1 MNDPFYTAEVPA
13 HVPANLIHDF
23 NIFGYNDGDYFEI
36 IDGLFRQ
43 GVPPVFW
50 TRHNGGHWVALGIEA
65 VNEMAAKPNL
75 FSTRRLFVPDNQNS
89 DVMEFPPLDVE
100 PPLHTHYRAVVAPL
114 FGPDRVKTVTDNF
127 RALCRKLAQDV
138 RDRGECEFIEE
149 VASILPVQIF
159 LDIMDL
165 PREDGPHLRAVAH
178 RILDPNAQDGGD
190 RSIPLNEIEDYLRP
204 IIRGRMEAPQNDAI
218 SELVNSKVDGRPL
231 TYEEAFKLTRAVLLG
246 GLDTTVGMMSYMT
259 RYLAMNPPARAELRG
274 NSDLIRKAIE
284 EFLRR
289 YPVSVIG
296 RWMTAD
302 HDFHGAPVKAGDH
315 VLWPVGA
322 FNFDPV
328 KFPDPMTVDF
338 LRSGN
343 RHATF
348 GVGVHFCVGAF
359 LARAELRIF
368 LEEWLDI
375 LPDFTVR
382 EGFVSNYRGGFTV
395 ILERLDLVVEKE
407 TLAAA

>member
-1 MNDPFYTAEVPA
+1 MTDPFYAPDIPD
-13 HVPANLIHDF
+13 HVPPELVHDF
-23 NIFGYNDGDYFEI
+23 NIFEYNDGDYFEI
-36 IDGLFRQ
+36 IDGLFKS

-50 TRHNGGHWVALGIEA
+50 TRHNGGHWVAIGIDA
-65 VNEMAAKPNL
+65 VNEMSTKPNL
-75 FSTRRLFVPDNQNS
+75 FSSRRLFVPDNQNS

-114 FGPDRVKTVTDNF
+114 FGPDRVKTVSENF
-127 RALCRKLAQDV
+127 RALCRKLSEDV
-138 RDRGECEFIEE
+138 RERGECEFIEE

-159 LDIMDL
+159 LDIMNL

-190 RSIPLNEIEDYLRP
+190 RSIPLGEVEAYLRP
-204 IIRGRMEAPQNDAI
+204 IITSRMEQPSGDAI
-218 SELVNSKVDGRPL
+218 SDLVTTTVEGRAL
-231 TYEEAFKLTRAVLLG
+231 TYEEAFKLTRSILLG
-246 GLDTTVGMMSYMT
+246 GLDTTVGTMSYIT
-259 RYLAMNPPARAELRG
+259 RYLAYNPAARAELRG
-274 NSDLIRKAIE
+274 NPELIRKAVE

-302 HDFHGAPVKAGDH
+302 HDFQGAPVKAGDH

-322 FNFDPV
+322 FNFDPS
-328 KFPDPMTVDF
+328 KFTDPMTVDF

-348 GVGVHFCVGAF
+348 GVGVHFCVGAL
-359 LARAELRIF
+359 LARTELRIF
-368 LEEWLDI
+368 LEEWLDA
-375 LPDFTVR
+375 LPDFKVKDD
-382 EGFVSNYRGGFTV
+382 FVSHYRGGFTV
-395 ILERLDLVVEKE
+395 ILERLDLQVG
-407 TLAAA
+407 